1 MNKHAKLVVGLLVF
15 VLIVLVIATI
25 SFSVDISKNS
35 ETSQSSSSDAAV
47 NPNGNEIIQDDNH
60 LYGVADAAGNTLIEP
75 EWEQLHFIGT
85 EYLAAAKETADGR
98 RIGVLDLDGNVVAPF
113 TYTDVH
119 ALTPSYYLA
128 SFANSEQVVLYDSE
142 FRPVDA
148 AVWDGYSWE
157 SQLLTLKKGEDAFL
171 YTSED
176 DALTLTRADMA
187 RTSEN
192 VSFTVSWN
200 AVNAALLS
208 PAQWSETADQML
220 LLLQM
225 LKSQEFADVSQ
236 VTDQEHE
243 NNVLSVI
250 SLGGHKVT
258 RMEDT
263 AYLSAGVGDDG
274 KPVLTWQC
282 RVNIWGQEEGL
293 KEQILSV
300 TMKQNKQE
308 VWVITEMQ
316 IA

>member
-1 MNKHAKLVVGLLVF
+1 MNKHAKLVVGLLVA
-15 VLIVLVIATI
+15 VLVVLVIATI

-35 ETSQSSSSDAAV
+35 GTSQSSTGDTVINS
-47 NPNGNEIIQDDNH
+47 NGNEIIQDDNH

-85 EYLAAAKETADGR
+85 EYLAAAKETAEGR

-113 TYTDVH
+113 VYADAH

-128 SFANSEQVVLYDSE
+128 TFANSEQVVLYDSG

-148 AVWDGYSWE
+148 AVWDSYSWE
-157 SQLLTLKKGEDAFL
+157 SQLLTLKKGEDTFL
-171 YTSED
+171 FTLEN

-187 RTSEN
+187 RTSEE

-200 AVNAALLS
+200 AVDAALLT

-225 LKSQEFADVSQ
+225 LKSQEFADVSR

-263 AYLSAGVGDDG
+263 VYLSAGVGDDG
-274 KPVLTWQC
+274 KLVLTWQC

-293 KEQILSV
+293 KEQLLSV

>member
-1 MNKHAKLVVGLLVF
+1 MNKHAKLVVGFLVVLLV
-15 VLIVLVIATI
+15 VLVIATI

-35 ETSQSSSSDAAV
+35 EASQSSSSDTVV

-60 LYGVADAAGNTLIEP
+60 LYGVADAAGNTLVEP

-85 EYLAAAKETADGR
+85 EYLAAVKETASGR

-113 TYTDVH
+113 AYADVH

-128 SFANSEQVVLYDSE
+128 IFADSKQVVLYDSG

-157 SQLLTLKKGEDAFL
+157 SQLLTLTKGEDAFL
-171 YTSED
+171 YTLED

-187 RTSEN
+187 RTSEE

-200 AVNAALLS
+200 GVDAALLS

-225 LKSQEFADVSQ
+225 LNSQEFADVSQ

-263 AYLSAGVGDDG
+263 VYLSAGVGDDG

-293 KEQILSV
+293 KEQVLSV

>member
-1 MNKHAKLVVGLLVF
+1 MNKHAKLVVGFLVV
-15 VLIVLVIATI
+15 VLVVLVIATI

-35 ETSQSSSSDAAV
+35 EASQSSGSDTV
-47 NPNGNEIIQDDNH
+47 INPNGNEIIQYENH

-85 EYLAAAKETADGR
+85 EYLAAAKETAEGR

-113 TYTDVH
+113 VYTDVH

-128 SFANSEQVVLYDSE
+128 SFADSEQVVLYDSG

-148 AVWDGYSWE
+148 AVWDSYSWE
-157 SQLLTLKKGEDAFL
+157 SQLLTLTKGEDVFL
-171 YTSED
+171 FTLED
-176 DALTLTRADMA
+176 DALILTRADIV
-187 RTSEN
+187 RTSEE

-200 AVNAALLS
+200 GVDAALLS
-208 PAQWSETADQML
+208 PVQWSKTADQML

-225 LKSQEFADVSQ
+225 LKSQEFVNISQ
-236 VTDQEHE
+236 ITDQEHE
-243 NNVLSVI
+243 NTVLSTI

-258 RMEDT
+258 RMEDIV
-263 AYLSAGVGDDG
+263 YLSADTGEDG
-274 KPVLTWQC
+274 KLALTWQC
-282 RVNIWGQEEGL
+282 RIGIWGQEDGV